1 MATDTANLAGLLH
14 DARSFDNESKTD
26 LEKIKLALL
35 REILLALN
43 PMADVSSN
51 ALIESIN
58 CLQCLRPYQIP
69 LIQIALLQ
77 QIALVALN
85 PAPVNTPVQCGVVDP
100 VLPPV
105 GACGIYYRTDNGGV
119 WVWDGAVWQPVIGP

>member
-35 REILLALN
+35 RSILLALD
-43 PMADVSSN
+43 PMADVSN
-51 ALIESIN
+51 NGLIEQIN

-77 QIALVALN
+77 QIIEAI
-85 PAPVNTPVQCGVVDP
+85 TGTDSGTGVV
-100 VLPPV
+100 VCGSGPPV
-105 GACGIYYRTDNGGV
+105 VAPPTGCGLYIDILTGILWQYYSGSWR
-119 WVWDGAVWQPVIGP
+119 

>member
-35 REILLALN
+35 RRILLALD
-43 PMADVSSN
+43 PMADVSAN
-51 ALIESIN
+51 TLIESIN

-77 QIALVALN
+77 QLVEAITGTD
-85 PAPVNTPVQCGVVDP
+85 AGTGVVVCGVG
-100 VLPPV
+100 PPV
-105 GACGIYYRTDNGGV
+105 AAPATGCGLYIQTDTGTLWTYFGGS
-119 WVWDGAVWQPVIGP
+119 WS